1 MPAPPIPAPSR
12 APAFA
17 ADLGRHGD
25 RPALLTEGG
34 ALTYAELDRRVTRVA
49 GEIGPG
55 RLVLVEAA
63 STVEAVVGYLAALTA
78 GSPVLLAPRAAV
90 APLAAAYDPDVV
102 LLAENGWCV
111 RKVRPG
117 SAHHLHPD
125 LALLMSTS
133 GTTGSPKL
141 VRLSRESLSA
151 NAAAIADYL
160 GIRGSDVG
168 VTTLP
173 LGYCY
178 GLSVL
183 HSHLERGAAV
193 LLTELS
199 VVDPCFWA
207 AARDAGVTSLAGVP
221 HTFDLLDR
229 VGFAELDLPSLRVVT
244 QAGGRLA
251 PERVR
256 AYAEL
261 GQRRGWDLY
270 VMYGQTEATARMA
283 YLPPDLA
290 LTHPHAVGHPLAGSS
305 FDLETVDGTGDLELV
320 FTGPNVMLGYA
331 TTSADLALGRT
342 VDRLRTGDLAR
353 RCPQTGLYEIVGR
366 RSRIS
371 KVLGLR
377 VDLDR
382 VEQQLAARGREVLC
396 AGGDD
401 ELLVAAACGADAAP
415 SVRAGLAEVSGL
427 PLSAVRLVVV
437 DELPRTPS
445 GKPDNAAVRDLAG
458 APSQPVRSGADV
470 DSLCALY
477 ADVLGVPAGPDDT
490 FVGLGGDS
498 LSYVEASLR
507 LEDALGDLPPGWH
520 LTPVRAL
527 AASARAPRRGRALET
542 GVLLRALAIV
552 AIVGSH
558 SELWSLLGGAHVLL
572 GLAGFNVARFLVTG
586 DSGAVRRT
594 LRSTARVVVPSV
606 AFLAVAAALTE
617 RYTAT
622 NALLLN
628 GFLGPDR
635 WGPTWHFWFVEVLV
649 TLLLACAALLAV
661 PAVRR
666 AERRHPWAFALLLVA
681 AGTVSRY
688 GPGWLPTGPDR
699 IHTAHV
705 VMWLFALGWAT
716 ARAATARQR
725 LLLSAVLL
733 ATVPGFFDDPVREA
747 VVIAG
752 MLALLWV
759 RTVRLPSWLAALAA
773 AVAAASLHVYL
784 THWLV
789 HPPLEDRSAL
799 LATVASLAV
808 GWICWAGEQRLRS
821 WRAQGSRKNGEAYAM
836 PCPDAPYSDG
846 ARLSAGADGSVS
858 RRMTQRPSST
868 SIGASK
874 ETSSPSAG

>member
-1 MPAPPIPAPSR
+1 MSAPTPAPPC

-17 ADLGRHGD
+17 AELARHGD
-25 RPALLTEGG
+25 RPALLTADG
-34 ALTYAELDRRVTRVA
+34 ALSYSELDGRVTAVA
-49 GEIGPG
+49 REIGPS

-63 STVEAVVGYLAALTA
+63 STVEAVVGYLGALTA
-78 GSPVLLAPRAAV
+78 GSPVLLTPPAAV
-90 APLAAAYDPDVV
+90 ASLTAAYDPDV
-102 LLAENGWCV
+102 LLTAENRWGIEEA
-111 RKVRPG
+111 RDG
-117 SAHHLHPD
+117 SAHDLHPD

-151 NAAAIADYL
+151 NAAAIAGYL

-183 HSHLERGAAV
+183 HSHLDRGAAV

-199 VVDPCFWA
+199 VVDPCFWG
-207 AARDAGVTSLAGVP
+207 AARQAGVTSLAGVP

-229 VGFAELDLPSLRVVT
+229 VGFPEMDLPSLRVVT

-251 PERVR
+251 PARVR
-256 AYAEL
+256 ALAEL

-283 YLPPDLA
+283 YLPPELA
-290 LTHPHAVGHPLAGSS
+290 LTHPQAIGRPIEGGQL
-305 FDLETVDGTGDLELV
+305 FLESVEGTSDLELV

-331 TTSADLALGRT
+331 TSPADLALGRT

-353 RCPQTGLYEIVGR
+353 RCAETGLYEIVGR

-382 VEQQLAARGREVLC
+382 VEQQLGERGTEVLC

-401 ELLVAAACGADAAP
+401 QLVVAAVCPADQAAA
-415 SVRAGLAEVSGL
+415 VRAAVAQVSGL
-427 PLSAVRLVVV
+427 PQRAVLLAAV
-437 DELPRTPS
+437 EALPRTS
-445 GKPDNAAVRDLAG
+445 NGKPDPEAVRPLVTSPAPGVPAG
-458 APSQPVRSGADV
+458 SGVAA
-470 DSLCALY
+470 LCAVY
-477 ADVLGVPAGPDDT
+477 ADVLGTPVGPDDS

-507 LEDALGDLPPGWH
+507 LEEVLGDLPPGWH
-520 LTPVRAL
+520 LRPVRDL
-527 AASARAPRRGRALET
+527 AVAARPPRPGRALET
-542 GVLLRALAIV
+542 SVLLRALAIV

-558 SELWSLLGGAHVLL
+558 TELWVLLGGAHLLL
-572 GLAGFNVARFLVTG
+572 GVAGYNVARFLVTG
-586 DSGAVRRT
+586 SGSSALRI
-594 LRSTARVVVPSV
+594 LRSAGRIVLPSV
-606 AFLAVAAALTE
+606 ALIGVAAAVTE
-617 RYTAT
+617 RYTVT
-622 NALLLN
+622 NVLLLN
-628 GFLGPDR
+628 GFLGPER

-649 TLLLACAALLAV
+649 TLLLGCAALLAV

-666 AERRHPWAFALLLVA
+666 AERRHPWVFALLLVA

-688 GPGWLPTGPDR
+688 VPSWLPTGPDR

-705 VMWLFALGWAT
+705 VLWLFAIGWAA
-716 ARAATARQR
+716 ARASTTGHR
-725 LLLSAVLL
+725 LLLTGVLL
-733 ATVPGFFDDPVREA
+733 ATVPGFFGNPMREA
-747 VVIAG
+747 AVVVG
-752 MLALLWV
+752 MLALLWL
-759 RTVRLPSWLAALAA
+759 RTVRVPATVATVAAL
-773 AVAAASLHVYL
+773 VAAASLHVYL
-784 THWLV
+784 SHWLV

-799 LATVASLAV
+799 LATLASLGA
-808 GWICWAGEQRLRS
+808 GWACYAIDHRIRDRLTGRLRGL
-821 WRAQGSRKNGEAYAM
+821 R
-836 PCPDAPYSDG
+836 
-846 ARLSAGADGSVS
+846 
-858 RRMTQRPSST
+858 
-868 SIGASK
+868 
-874 ETSSPSAG
+874 